1 MITFYAEFP
10 VKTTVPFSSVNE
22 CFYSFFSYMKST
34 RYPFCYISSVMNLH
48 LIFQLE
54 SEEIKRRPCSENHD
68 WLLLQSMA
76 KEPGLHL
83 FALSSF
89 SYASFFCDS
98 NEFQA

>member
-1 MITFYAEFP
+1 
-10 VKTTVPFSSVNE
+10 
-22 CFYSFFSYMKST
+22 MKST

-98 NEFQA
+98 NEFQAWTVQNPSSLSPLFILGSKALSDTLEHLEI